1 MSQRYRRKSFRDSFE
16 YIAILIKTIGQLQR
30 QSNFFDLLVN
40 TYEGVW
46 GRRPVPN
53 GRATLVRFPHYR
65 DRARLGSGG
74 QVPQWHL
81 WI

>member
-1 MSQRYRRKSFRDSFE
+1 MLRSETIKLGLTQISQRYRKESSRDGFE
-16 YIAILIKTIGQLQR
+16 YIAILIKKIGQLQR

-46 GRRPVPN
+46 GRRPLPN
-53 GRATLVRFPHYR
+53 G
-65 DRARLGSGG
+65 GSGG